1 MLSDEFEIGE
11 WSFLFAVS
19 FVKVC
24 RILDRQGCV
33 SGTLA
38 HQLLRAGTSIGENIE
53 ETQAGHPAPHPQNLG
68 TAKNSSL
75 ITQHLSFSEAAPGGR
90 VLNAEL

>member
-1 MLSDEFEIGE
+1 MNDEFEISA

-24 RILDRQGCV
+24 RILKQQGRL

-53 ETQAGHPAPHPQNLG
+53 ETQAGHPAPHRLNLT

-75 ITQHLSFSEAAPGGR
+75 IIHHS
-90 VLNAEL
+90 